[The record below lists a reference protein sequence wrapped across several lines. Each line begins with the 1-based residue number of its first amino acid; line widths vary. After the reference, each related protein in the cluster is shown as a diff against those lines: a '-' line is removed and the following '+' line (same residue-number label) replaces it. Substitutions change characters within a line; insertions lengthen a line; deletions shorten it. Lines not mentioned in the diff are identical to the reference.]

1 MDYEEFREI
10 MKTTKTIEQD
20 SELFEVFDKS
30 AFEAMQITN
39 ELNNKYCTHE
49 EIIELFSKL
58 TGQKIP
64 DSFRMFPPFY
74 TDCGKNIIVG
84 ENVFINANCNFQD
97 QGGIIIGNDVLIGHR
112 VVIATL
118 NHDFDPRKRQN
129 LHPAPVNIK
138 DHVWIGSG
146 AIILPG
152 VTIGE
157 GAIVAAGAVVT
168 KDVKENT
175 IVGGI
180 PAKKIKDIEIKE

>member
-49 EIIELFSKL
+49 EIVELFSKL
-58 TGQKIP
+58 TGQNIP

-74 TDCGKNIIVG
+74 TDCGKNISVG
-84 ENVFINANCNFQD
+84 ENVFINSNCNFQD
-97 QGGIIIGNDVLIGHR
+97 QGGITIGNDVLIGHR

-118 NHDFDPRKRQN
+118 NHDFDPMKRQD

-168 KDVKENT
+168 KDVKEKT
-175 IVGGI
+175 VVGGI
-180 PAKKIKDIEIKE
+180 PAKKIKDIE